1 MRRESSA
8 AGFQAGAIAPIL
20 RNLEAVSSP
29 RQGSLKPTHAVA
41 MVEARD
47 VDMARRDDERRPGPQ
62 RAGLMRRFSRD
73 RGGVAAIEFAILA
86 IPFFLL
92 VFALLETALV
102 FFGEL
107 SLDRA
112 VEEVARGVRVGRY
125 AAASEGEFRADL
137 CKEVQIV
144 MDCTKLAVDLRSYDS
159 FADLPKSVRVTDGAE
174 DTSGF
179 GYEQIPGNTI
189 AALRVTYHWPIVTD
203 LIRKSLSDLS
213 DGTHLIAATA
223 AFKTEPF

>member
-1 MRRESSA
+1 M
-8 AGFQAGAIAPIL
+8 
-20 RNLEAVSSP
+20 N
-29 RQGSLKPTHAVA
+29 
-41 MVEARD
+41 
-47 VDMARRDDERRPGPQ
+47 MARRNGERRPGPQ
-62 RAGLMRRFSRD
+62 RGGLIRRFSRD

-86 IPFFLL
+86 IPFFML

-107 SLDRA
+107 SLDQA
-112 VEEVARGVRVGRY
+112 VEDVARGVRVGRY
-125 AAASEGEFRADL
+125 ADASESQFRADL
-137 CKEVQIV
+137 CKEVQVV

-159 FADLPKSVRVTDGAE
+159 FADLPKSVRTTDGTF
-174 DTSGF
+174 DTSGL
-179 GYEQIPGNTI
+179 GYEQIAGNKI